1 MNEPT
6 TTLTEFSDDEDVFA
20 EVICEIITGKYKIY
34 EREHRELQASRVPLE
49 DISIQ
54 PKDFEN
60 FVHIM
65 QGIEPLQRPDSTV
78 RSMLRTFWEKGEL
91 ISAEGRDA
99 YRLSK
104 TGVLYKDLKEILG
117 ITP

>member
-1 MNEPT
+1 MNKTT

-20 EVICEIITGKYKIY
+20 GVICEIVTCKHKIY
-34 EREHRELQASRVPLE
+34 EREYRELQASRVPLE

-65 QGIEPLQRPDSTV
+65 QGIEPLQLPDSTA
-78 RSMLRTFWEKGEL
+78 RAMLRIFWEKGEL
-91 ISAEGRDA
+91 ISAERRDA
-99 YRLSK
+99 YQLSK
-104 TGVLYKDLKEILG
+104 TGVLYKDLKEILE